1 MSREMALPKITKEF
15 LRKHGIRIK
24 KRLGQ
29 NFLIDEGILNR
40 IVEVADL
47 GKDDIVIEIGPGMGT
62 LTKKLA
68 EKAQKVLAIELD
80 ENLVKLLKETL
91 RPYSNIEIIHADILK
106 INLKKLVTQLPSYP
120 VTQFKTGKLADWRTG
135 GHLAKPGRANKV
147 KVVANLPYYITTPII
162 IHLLKARKILSSIV
176 IMVQKEVGR
185 RMIAKPRTKDYGAL
199 SLLVQYY
206 TRPQITVKVP
216 RSAFLPEPEVD
227 SCVVNLEVLEKPA
240 VEVKDEELFFKVVRA
255 AFEQRRKTLKNA
267 LSRTKDLKLSK
278 KKVLEILEKADI
290 KSLRR
295 GETLSLEEFARLS
308 NLIAE
313 E

>member
-1 MSREMALPKITKEF
+1 MPKITKEF
-15 LRKHGIRIK
+15 LRKHNIRIK

-40 IVEVADL
+40 IVEIADL

-68 EKAQKVLAIELD
+68 EKAKKILAIEID
-80 ENLVKLLKETL
+80 ENLVKLLRETL
-91 RPYSNIEIIHADILK
+91 VPFKNVEIIHADILK

-120 VTQFKTGKLADWRTG
+120 VTQFKTGKLTDWRTG
-135 GHLAKPGRANKV
+135 KLANKV

-162 IHLLKARKILSSIV
+162 IHLLKARKTLSNIV

-185 RMIAKPRTKDYGAL
+185 RMVAKPRTKDYGAL
-199 SLLVQYY
+199 SLLIQYY
-206 TRPQITVKVP
+206 TKPQIAIKVP

-227 SCVVNLEVLEKPA
+227 SCVVDLEIREKPA
-240 VEVKDEELFFKVVRA
+240 VKAKDEELFFKVVRA
-255 AFEQRRKTLKNA
+255 AFEQRRKALKNA
-267 LSRTKDLKLSK
+267 LSQTRDLRLDK
-278 KKVLEILEKADI
+278 KKVLKILEKADI
-290 KSLRR
+290 KPLRR

-308 NLIAE
+308 NLIAKKDVG
-313 E
+313 

>member
-1 MSREMALPKITKEF
+1 MALPKITKEF
-15 LRKHGIRIK
+15 LRKHNIRIK

-29 NFLIDEGILNR
+29 NFLIDGGILNR

-47 GKDDIVIEIGPGMGT
+47 SRDDIVIEIGPGMGT

-68 EKAQKVLAIELD
+68 EKVQKILAIELD
-80 ENLVKLLKETL
+80 ENLVKLLMETL
-91 RPYSNIEIIHADILK
+91 APLKNVEIIHADILK
-106 INLKKLVTQLPSYP
+106 TNLKKLVTRLSGYPITQLKELANR
-120 VTQFKTGKLADWRTG
+120 QTGK
-135 GHLAKPGRANKV
+135 PANKV

-162 IHLLKARKILSSIV
+162 IHLLKAREILSKIV

-185 RMIAKPRTKDYGAL
+185 RMVAKPRTKDYGAL

-206 TRPQITVKVP
+206 TKPQIAVKVP

-255 AFEQRRKTLKNA
+255 AFEQRRKALKNA
-267 LSRTKDLKLSK
+267 LSRTKDLGLNK
-278 KKVLEILEKADI
+278 KKVLKILERADI
-290 KSLRR
+290 KPLRR

-308 NLIAE
+308 NLIKSY
-313 E
+313 

>member
-1 MSREMALPKITKEF
+1 MALPKITKEF
-15 LRKHGIRIK
+15 LREHGIRIK

-29 NFLIDEGILNR
+29 NFLIDEGILNK
-40 IVEVADL
+40 IVEIADL
-47 GKDDIVIEIGPGMGT
+47 SKNDIVIEIGPGIGT

-68 EKAQKVLAIELD
+68 EKAKKVLAIEID
-80 ENLVKLLKETL
+80 ENLVKLLKEIL
-91 RPYSNIEIIHADILK
+91 KSYSNVEIIQADILK
-106 INLKKLVTQLPSYP
+106 INLKKLVTRLPSYP
-120 VTQFKTGKLADWRTG
+120 VIRFKKQADWQTGRLAD
-135 GHLAKPGRANKV
+135 KV

-162 IHLLKARKILSSIV
+162 IHLLRAREILSNIV
-176 IMVQKEVGR
+176 VMVQKEVGR
-185 RMIAKPRTKDYGAL
+185 RMVANPRTKDYGAL

-206 TRPQITVKVP
+206 TKPQITIKVP
-216 RSAFLPEPEVD
+216 RNAFLPEPEVD
-227 SCVVNLEVLEKPA
+227 SCVVNLEVREKPA

-267 LSRTKDLKLSK
+267 LSRARDLDLSK

-308 NLIAE
+308 NLIAGE
-313 E
+313 

>member
-1 MSREMALPKITKEF
+1 LPKTTKEF
-15 LRKHGIRIK
+15 LRKHNIRIK

-47 GKDDIVIEIGPGMGT
+47 SKDDIIIEIGPGMGT

-68 EKAQKVLAIELD
+68 EKAQKVLAIEID

-91 RPYSNIEIIHADILK
+91 KSYPNIEIIQADILK
-106 INLKKLVTQLPSYP
+106 TNLNKLLKSRY
-120 VTQFKTGKLADWRTG
+120 AI
-135 GHLAKPGRANKV
+135 

-162 IHLLKARKILSSIV
+162 IHLLKVREILSNIV
-176 IMVQKEVGR
+176 VMVQKEVGR
-185 RMIAKPRTKDYGAL
+185 RMVAKPRTKDYGAL

-206 TRPQITVKVP
+206 TKPQITVRVP

-227 SCVVNLEVLEKPA
+227 SCVVNLEVRNKPA
-240 VEVKDEELFFKVVRA
+240 VGVKDEELFFRVVRA
-255 AFEQRRKTLKNA
+255 AFEQRRKALKNA
-267 LSRTKDLKLSK
+267 LTYTRDLRLDKT
-278 KKVLEILEKADI
+278 KVLEILEKADI
-290 KSLRR
+290 KPLRR

-308 NLIAE
+308 NLIAQGD
-313 E
+313 

>member
-1 MSREMALPKITKEF
+1 MILSKITKEF
-15 LRKHGIRIK
+15 LRKHNIRIK

-40 IVEVADL
+40 IVEIANL
-47 GKDDIVIEIGPGMGT
+47 NKKDIVVEIGPGMGN

-68 EKAQKVLAIELD
+68 QKVKKVLAIEID

-106 INLKKLVTQLPSYP
+106 IDLKKLLI
-120 VTQFKTGKLADWRTG
+120 TGHRSPIT
-135 GHLAKPGRANKV
+135 KV

-162 IHLLKARKILSSIV
+162 IHLLKAREILSNIV
-176 IMVQKEVGR
+176 VMVQKEVGR
-185 RMIAKPRTKDYGAL
+185 RMVAKPRTKDYGAF

-206 TRPQITVKVP
+206 TKPQITIKVP

-255 AFEQRRKTLKNA
+255 AFEQRRKALKNA
-267 LSRTKDLKLSK
+267 LSRTRDLRLSK
-278 KKVLEILEKADI
+278 KKVLSILEKADI

-308 NLIAE
+308 NLLTK
-313 E
+313 

>member
-1 MSREMALPKITKEF
+1 MALPKTTKEF
-15 LRKHGIRIK
+15 LRKHNIRIK

-47 GKDDIVIEIGPGMGT
+47 SKDDIIIEIGPGMGT

-68 EKAQKVLAIELD
+68 EKAQKVLAIEID

-91 RPYSNIEIIHADILK
+91 KSYPNIEIIQADILK
-106 INLKKLVTQLPSYP
+106 TNLNKLLKSRY
-120 VTQFKTGKLADWRTG
+120 AI
-135 GHLAKPGRANKV
+135 

-162 IHLLKARKILSSIV
+162 IHLLKVREILSNIV
-176 IMVQKEVGR
+176 VMVQKEVGR
-185 RMIAKPRTKDYGAL
+185 RMVAKPRTKDYGAL

-206 TRPQITVKVP
+206 TKPQITVRVP

-227 SCVVNLEVLEKPA
+227 SCVVNLEVRNKPA
-240 VEVKDEELFFKVVRA
+240 VGVKDEELFFRVVRA
-255 AFEQRRKTLKNA
+255 AFEQRRKALKNA
-267 LSRTKDLKLSK
+267 LTYTRDLRLDKT
-278 KKVLEILEKADI
+278 KVLEILEKADI
-290 KSLRR
+290 KPLRR

-308 NLIAE
+308 NLIAQGD
-313 E
+313 

>member
-1 MSREMALPKITKEF
+1 MILSKITKEF
-15 LRKHGIRIK
+15 LRKHNIRIK

-29 NFLIDEGILNR
+29 NFLIDKQILNK

-47 GKDDIVIEIGPGMGT
+47 NKEDIVIEIGPGMGT

-68 EKAQKVLAIELD
+68 EKPKKVLAIEIN

-91 RPYSNIEIIHADILK
+91 KSYSNVEIIQADILK
-106 INLKKLVTQLPSYP
+106 TNLKELIKSKVSQRDPFGTSPKS
-120 VTQFKTGKLADWRTG
+120 
-135 GHLAKPGRANKV
+135 KV

-162 IHLLKARKILSSIV
+162 IHLLKARKNLSNIV

-185 RMIAKPRTKDYGAL
+185 RTVARPRTKDYGAL

-206 TRPQITVKVP
+206 TKPRIAIKVS

-227 SCVVNLEVLEKPA
+227 SCVVNLEVREKPV

-255 AFEQRRKTLKNA
+255 AFEQRRKALKNA
-267 LSRTKDLKLSK
+267 LSQARDLKLSK
-278 KKVLEILEKADI
+278 KKVLEILEKANI
-290 KSLRR
+290 QPLRR

-308 NLIAE
+308 NLLGKRDVG
-313 E
+313 

>member
-1 MSREMALPKITKEF
+1 MALPRITKEF
-15 LRKHGIRIK
+15 LKEHGIRIK

-91 RPYSNIEIIHADILK
+91 KSYPNVEIIHADILK
-106 INLKKLVTQLPSYP
+106 INLKELIKSKVQSPKS
-120 VTQFKTGKLADWRTG
+120 
-135 GHLAKPGRANKV
+135 KV

-162 IHLLKARKILSSIV
+162 IHLLKAREILSNIV
-176 IMVQKEVGR
+176 VMVQKEVGR
-185 RMIAKPRTKDYGAL
+185 RMIAKPRTKNYGAL
-199 SLLVQYY
+199 SLLAQYY
-206 TRPQITVKVP
+206 TKPQIAVKVP
-216 RSAFLPEPEVD
+216 RSAFLPQPEVD
-227 SCVVNLEVLEKPA
+227 SCVVNLKVLEKPA

-255 AFEQRRKTLKNA
+255 AFEQRRKALENA
-267 LSRTKDLKLSK
+267 LSRSRDLRLSK

-290 KSLRR
+290 RPLRR

-308 NLIAE
+308 SLIAQG
-313 E
+313 

>member
-1 MSREMALPKITKEF
+1 MGEKITLPKITKEF
-15 LRKHGIRIK
+15 LREHGIRIK

-40 IVEVADL
+40 IVEVANL
-47 GKDDIVIEIGPGMGT
+47 NKKDIVIEIGPGMGT

-68 EKAQKVLAIELD
+68 AKVKKVLAIEID

-91 RPYSNIEIIHADILK
+91 KSYSNVEIIQADILK
-106 INLKKLVTQLPSYP
+106 INLKRLVTQLSSYP
-120 VTQFKTGKLADWRTG
+120 VIQLKEQANRQTGKL
-135 GHLAKPGRANKV
+135 ANKV

-162 IHLLKARKILSSIV
+162 IHLLKTRKNLSNIV

-185 RMIAKPRTKDYGAL
+185 RMVARPRTKDYGAL

-206 TRPQITVKVP
+206 TKPQITVKVP
-216 RSAFLPEPEVD
+216 RNAFLPEPEVD
-227 SCVVNLEVLEKPA
+227 SCVVNLDVREKPA
-240 VEVKDEELFFKVVRA
+240 VEVKDEELFFRVVRA

-267 LSRTKDLKLSK
+267 LSQTRDLKLSK
-278 KKVLEILEKADI
+278 EKVLEILEKADI
-290 KSLRR
+290 KPLRR

-308 NLIAE
+308 NLIAGK
-313 E
+313 

>member
-1 MSREMALPKITKEF
+1 MVLPRITREF
-15 LRKHGIRIK
+15 LREHGIRIK

-29 NFLIDEGILNR
+29 NFLIDEGILNK
-40 IVEVADL
+40 IVEIADL
-47 GKDDIVIEIGPGMGT
+47 SKDNIVIEIGPGIGT

-68 EKAQKVLAIELD
+68 QKVKKVLAIEID

-91 RPYSNIEIIHADILK
+91 KSYSNVEIIQADILK
-106 INLKKLVTQLPSYP
+106 TNLKKLVTQLPGYP
-120 VTQFKTGKLADWRTG
+120 VTRFKKQADWQTGRLAD
-135 GHLAKPGRANKV
+135 KV

-162 IHLLKARKILSSIV
+162 IHLLKAREILSNIV
-176 IMVQKEVGR
+176 VMVQKEVGR
-185 RMIAKPRTKDYGAL
+185 RMVANPRTKDYGAL

-206 TRPQITVKVP
+206 TKPQIAVKVP
-216 RSAFLPEPEVD
+216 RSVFLPQPEVD

-255 AFEQRRKTLKNA
+255 AFEQRRKALKNA
-267 LSRTKDLKLSK
+267 LSRTKDLGLSK

-308 NLIAE
+308 NLIAGE
-313 E
+313 

>member
-1 MSREMALPKITKEF
+1 MVLPKVTKEF
-15 LRKHGIRIK
+15 LKEHGIRIK

-68 EKAQKVLAIELD
+68 QEVKKVLAIEID

-91 RPYSNIEIIHADILK
+91 APFKNIEIIHADILK
-106 INLKKLVTQLPSYP
+106 INLKKLVTRLPGYP
-120 VTQFKTGKLADWRTG
+120 VTRFKKQADWQTGRLAD
-135 GHLAKPGRANKV
+135 KV

-162 IHLLKARKILSSIV
+162 IHLLKAREILYKIV

-185 RMIAKPRTKDYGAL
+185 RMVAKPRTKDYGAL

-206 TRPQITVKVP
+206 TKPQITVKVP

-255 AFEQRRKTLKNA
+255 AFEQRRKALKNA
-267 LSRTKDLKLSK
+267 LSRTRDLRLSK

-290 KSLRR
+290 KPLRR

-308 NLIAE
+308 NLLTK
-313 E
+313 

>member
-1 MSREMALPKITKEF
+1 MALPKITKEF
-15 LRKHGIRIK
+15 LREHGIRIK

-29 NFLIDEGILNR
+29 NFLIDEGILNK
-40 IVEVADL
+40 IVEIADL
-47 GKDDIVIEIGPGMGT
+47 SKNDIVIEIGPGIGT

-68 EKAQKVLAIELD
+68 EKAKKVLAIEID
-80 ENLVKLLKETL
+80 ENLVKLLRETL
-91 RPYSNIEIIHADILK
+91 VPFKNVEIIHADILK
-106 INLKKLVTQLPSYP
+106 IDLKKLPITDHRLP
-120 VTQFKTGKLADWRTG
+120 VTNF
-135 GHLAKPGRANKV
+135 

-162 IHLLKARKILSSIV
+162 IHLLRAREILSNIV
-176 IMVQKEVGR
+176 VMVQKEVGR
-185 RMIAKPRTKDYGAL
+185 RMVAKPRTKDYGAL

-206 TRPQITVKVP
+206 TKPQLAVKVP
-216 RSAFLPEPEVD
+216 RSAFVPEPEVD

-255 AFEQRRKTLKNA
+255 AFEQRRKALKNA
-267 LSRTKDLKLSK
+267 LSRARDLDLTK

-308 NLIAE
+308 NLLTKKDVG
-313 E
+313 

>member
-1 MSREMALPKITKEF
+1 MILSKITKEF
-15 LRKHGIRIK
+15 LRKHNIRIK

-40 IVEVADL
+40 IVEIANL
-47 GKDDIVIEIGPGMGT
+47 NKKDIVVEIGPGMGN

-68 EKAQKVLAIELD
+68 QKVKKVLAIEID

-106 INLKKLVTQLPSYP
+106 IDLKKLLI
-120 VTQFKTGKLADWRTG
+120 TGHRSPIT
-135 GHLAKPGRANKV
+135 KV

-162 IHLLKARKILSSIV
+162 IHLLKAREILSNIV
-176 IMVQKEVGR
+176 VMVQKEVGR
-185 RMIAKPRTKDYGAL
+185 RMVAKPRTKDYGAF

-206 TRPQITVKVP
+206 TKPQITIKVP

-267 LSRTKDLKLSK
+267 LSQTKDLRLSK
-278 KKVLEILEKADI
+278 KKVLEILEKADV
-290 KSLRR
+290 KPLRR

-308 NLIAE
+308 NLLGKKDVG
-313 E
+313 